1 MFDALYLPWYHM
13 LSMFFPFWLIRF
25 TGSVARPAPRP
36 TTSGSRRG
44 YIFIPKLRPEHGW
57 LMGAC
62 MIVEATELG
71 FRWKSLWHFLDDR
84 GTVPQEKW
92 MDLAGRT
99 CLRHPLGGYEL

>member
-13 LSMFFPFWLIRF
+13 LSMFFPLWLIRF

-71 FRWKSLWHFLDDR
+71 FRWKSLWDFLDDR

-92 MDLAGRT
+92 MDLGRENMFGT
-99 CLRHPLGGYEL
+99 STWRL